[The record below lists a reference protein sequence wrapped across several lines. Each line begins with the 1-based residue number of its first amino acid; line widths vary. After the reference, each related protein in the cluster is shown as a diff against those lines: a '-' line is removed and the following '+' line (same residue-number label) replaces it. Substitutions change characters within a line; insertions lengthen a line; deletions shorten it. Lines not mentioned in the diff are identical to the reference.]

1 MAAAPLEDR
10 PRSRRLTSLRPALAF
25 LKPYRWA
32 VVGASIAL
40 VLTASVTLS
49 VGQGVRLLIDEGF
62 ANGSPELLVR
72 SLLVFSA
79 MVLALALGTFVRF
92 YLVSWVGERV
102 SADLRR
108 AVFDHVITLH
118 PGFFEDN

>member
-1 MAAAPLEDR
+1 MADAPLEDR

-25 LKPYRWA
+25 LRPYRWA

-72 SLLVFSA
+72 SLLVFLA
-79 MVLALALGTFVRF
+79 MVLASAVGTGV
-92 YLVSWVGERV
+92 VST
-102 SADLRR
+102 SY
-108 AVFDHVITLH
+108 
-118 PGFFEDN
+118 PGWENG